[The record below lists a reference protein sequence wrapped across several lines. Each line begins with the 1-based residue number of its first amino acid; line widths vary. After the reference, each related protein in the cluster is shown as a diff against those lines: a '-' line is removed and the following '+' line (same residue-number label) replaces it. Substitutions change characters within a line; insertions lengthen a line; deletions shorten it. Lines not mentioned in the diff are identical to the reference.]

1 MKISYQTARTA
12 PPQLS
17 SNDSYNER
25 QKWTTTIKG
34 EFLILRVLCIFAIL
48 HTRRHSYKCLSDMSR
63 GKNRTF
69 TWFGAWSK

>member
-12 PPQLS
+12 SPQL

-34 EFLILRVLCIFAIL
+34 EFFILRVLCINCYF
-48 HTRRHSYKCLSDMSR
+48 TYEK
-63 GKNRTF
+63 TF
-69 TWFGAWSK
+69 I